1 MNKIL
6 TTLVGGALL
15 ASSLSADIARVEMGL
30 GTWMQTPSGSSQ
42 TSDTGGL
49 LSMDGTY
56 TSSESDSSEIYIWAL
71 IKHPIPVVPN
81 LRLEYVTLSDEGT
94 TTGTVNGLTATDSPT
109 AFDMTQIDIIPYYN
123 LLDNTFW
130 MTVDVGLDIKVLTT
144 DVKVD
149 SLKVAG
155 FSVPGTDDMFS
166 ASENTALPLLYLR
179 GRVEI
184 PATNIGLESDI
195 KYISYD
201 SATMY
206 DIRLKVDYTLDFI
219 PVIQPAVELGYRMQ
233 KFDVSDSDTN
243 IDLEYAG
250 MYVGLMARF

>member
-15 ASSLSADIARVEMGL
+15 ASSLNADLARVEMGV

-42 TSDTGGL
+42 TSDTSGL
-49 LSMDGTY
+49 LSMKGTY
-56 TSSESDSSEIYIWAL
+56 TSSESDSSEIYFWAL
-71 IKHPIPVVPN
+71 IKHPIPIVPN

-94 TTGTVNGLTATDSPT
+94 TTGTVNGLKAADAPT
-109 AFDMTQIDIIPYYN
+109 AIDMTQIDIIPYYN

-144 DVKVD
+144 DVKVND
-149 SLKVAG
+149 LVAT
-155 FSVPGTDDMFS
+155 GTDDIFN
-166 ASENTALPLLYLR
+166 ASESTALPLLYLR

-184 PATNIGLESDI
+184 PATNIGFESDV

-219 PVIQPAVELGYRMQ
+219 PVIQPALELGYRMQ